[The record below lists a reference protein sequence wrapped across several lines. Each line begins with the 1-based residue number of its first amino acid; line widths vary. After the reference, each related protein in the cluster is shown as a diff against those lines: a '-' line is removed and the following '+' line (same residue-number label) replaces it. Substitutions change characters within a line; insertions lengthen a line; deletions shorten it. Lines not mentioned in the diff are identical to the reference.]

1 MHLHGG
7 RVADVARDV
16 TQAAFIEA
24 CERRFL
30 KVFGFAPSADE
41 VRSWRRSWPALM
53 SALCS
58 AGLGE
63 LRVLLEFSLPATGE
77 RIDALVIGE
86 APDGRLCT
94 VVIELKQ
101 WTTVQTSRFRPGMAK
116 IGQRTVQHPARQ
128 VRGYVRY
135 LEDWV
140 SRDEFSL
147 WVRGL
152 TVLHDAGPELIG
164 QLQEGVVGGAAGAF
178 PLLGRDDLAAEPSR
192 EALAERLGCASLQPA
207 SQESVKVFLDA
218 EHRPSPALLARAG
231 QVIEGN
237 DAFTLLGDQDLAL
250 QEVWH
255 AVKASQERGKRS
267 TIVVT
272 GGPGTGKT
280 VIACRLL
287 GELCREAGA
296 NPRLL
301 SPSGT
306 LTRQLQRTVGDTSR
320 GLIATF
326 TDRIPAGV
334 TADSV
339 VLLDEA
345 HRSRTYPDHSRAAFP
360 LTLGKLLNR
369 ASVAVLFLDEQQIV
383 RPTEGV
389 TLDELTE
396 HARDQDRYLGHIDLT
411 TQFRCNG
418 SSGYHRWID
427 QFLQPQGLT
436 APWSGS
442 DYDLAVAGDP
452 DQFTAWIGS
461 HTDKGLTARM
471 TAGFCWPWESPDT
484 PPLRP
489 EVELTW
495 SGPQGPRTWVR
506 PWNARMDTP
515 DLDYPQVPARPYWA
529 TDEGGHEQVGCIYT
543 AQGME
548 YAYNVVIIGKDLVR
562 RGDKWVAQP
571 EESCDKA
578 FKGISPERYLRF
590 ALNTY
595 RVLATRG
602 TRGTRLW
609 SNDEQTQAHLEALL
623 PHHDRRPGQG

>member
-7 RVADVARDV
+7 TVSEVARDV
-16 TQAAFIEA
+16 TQSAFIEE
-24 CERRFL
+24 CEQRFT
-30 KVFGFAPSADE
+30 KVFGFAPSRDE
-41 VRSWRRSWPALM
+41 VRSWQRSWPALM
-53 SALCS
+53 STLCS

-63 LRVLLEFSLPATGE
+63 LHVLLEYSLPATGE
-77 RIDALVIGE
+77 RIDALVVGE

-101 WTTVQTSRFRPGMAK
+101 WTSVQTSPYRPGMAK

-135 LEDWV
+135 LEDWI
-140 SRDEFSL
+140 SRDEIPL
-147 WVRGL
+147 LARGI
-152 TVLHDAGPELIG
+152 TVLHDAGPELIR
-164 QLQEGVVGGAAGAF
+164 QLQQGVAHGAADF

-192 EALAERLGCASLQPA
+192 EALAERLGCATLQPA
-207 SQESVKVFLDA
+207 PQQSIKAFLDA

-255 AVKASQERGKRS
+255 SVKASQERGTRS

-287 GELCREAGA
+287 GDLCRNPHA

-306 LTRQLQRTVGDTSR
+306 LTRQLKRTVGQTSR
-320 GLIATF
+320 GLITTF
-326 TDRIPAGV
+326 TDKIPTGV

-345 HRSRTYPDHSRAAFP
+345 HRARTYPDHSRGAFP
-360 LTLGKLLNR
+360 FTLGKLLNQ

-383 RPTEGV
+383 RPTEGI
-389 TLDELTE
+389 TLDELE
-396 HARDQDRYLGHIDLT
+396 QHARDQDRSFCHIDLT

-418 SSGYHRWID
+418 SSAYHQWID
-427 QFLQPQGLT
+427 QFLRPEGP
-436 APWSGS
+436 AVPWGGS
-442 DYDLAVAGDP
+442 DYDLAVIGDP
-452 DQFTAWIGS
+452 DQFNHWVSA
-461 HTDKGLTARM
+461 HTNNGRTARI
-471 TAGFCWPWESPDT
+471 TAGFCWPWESQAA

-489 EVELTW
+489 EVEISW
-495 SGPQGPRTWVR
+495 SGPEGPRTWAR
-506 PWNARMDTP
+506 PWNARIEET
-515 DLDYPQVPARPYWA
+515 DLDHPHVPARSYWA
-529 TDEGGHEQVGCIYT
+529 TDTGGHEQVGCIYT

-548 YAYNVVIIGKDLVR
+548 YAYNVVIVGNDLVR
-562 RGDKWVAQP
+562 RDDKWVARP
-571 EESCDKA
+571 DKSFDSA
-578 FKGISPERYLRF
+578 LKNILPDRYLRY
-590 ALNTY
+590 ALNSY

-602 TRGTRLW
+602 TRGTRLY
-609 SNDEQTQAHLEALL
+609 STDRETQAHLETLL
-623 PHHDRRPGQG
+623 PQHDRRPGQG